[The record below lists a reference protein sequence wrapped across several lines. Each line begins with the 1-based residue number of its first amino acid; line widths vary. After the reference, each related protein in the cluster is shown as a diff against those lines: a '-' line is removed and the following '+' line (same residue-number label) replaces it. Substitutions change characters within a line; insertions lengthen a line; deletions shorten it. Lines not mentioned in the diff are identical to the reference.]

1 MENTVREVRKRKGM
15 TQYDLSLI
23 AGIGQV
29 TVSNVDTG
37 RYTPRVDVAIRIAR
51 ALDSTVESLFIL
63 E

>member
-1 MENTVREVRKRKGM
+1 MKNKVLDARKRKGM
-15 TQYDLSLI
+15 RQYDLSVI

-29 TVSNVDTG
+29 TVSNVETG

-51 ALDSTVESLFIL
+51 ALDFTVESLFII